1 MVPVSAISTIPF
13 LKQFSSQRSLSFLFD
28 YSVTNIDPAQNFRKM
43 PATVRKAVLILPP
56 LGKAHTGPQR
66 ASQGGPVDGR
76 IERLLKEPI
85 YYHESTQ

>member
-43 PATVRKAVLILPP
+43 PATVRKAVLSYP
-56 LGKAHTGPQR
+56 LSEKPTQAHNAPHR
-66 ASQGGPVDGR
+66 VALSMAV
-76 IERLLKEPI
+76 
-85 YYHESTQ
+85 